1 MNWIMIAEF
10 IMAWIESCQEDRKET
25 ERRLGDPVLRK
36 AMVRPAVRGAM
47 KQAGLRGKERRR
59 EVRRW
64 MDMAD
69 ELGPH
74 ELIPALEKIAAGKY
88 AGGA

>member
-1 MNWIMIAEF
+1 MSWIVIAEF
-10 IMAWIESCQEDRKET
+10 IMAWIEQCQENRQET

-47 KQAGLRGKERRR
+47 KQAGLKGKERRR

-64 MDMAD
+64 MDMAA

-74 ELIPALEKIAAGKY
+74 ELIPAVEKIAN
-88 AGGA
+88 GA